1 VADTVLDETT
11 PPVSTVAV
19 CRDHMVRFDERW
31 LAVEDL
37 DWWLR
42 VSQHTDVTTV
52 PKIGL
57 LIRLHDEPRINND
70 AADRVRENLE
80 LLEHHAG
87 YFTRHRTATAFRL
100 KRVGLLALRIG
111 DLGKAR
117 AAFRRSLLVEPRLT
131 TAWHLAR
138 TLGRQAARSVR

>member
-1 VADTVLDETT
+1 MEKRLTKTGNSLALVLDRELLDKTGISADTVLDETT

-87 YFTRHRTATAFRL
+87 YFTRHRTATAFR
-100 KRVGLLALRIG
+100 
-111 DLGKAR
+111 
-117 AAFRRSLLVEPRLT
+117 F
-131 TAWHLAR
+131 
-138 TLGRQAARSVR
+138 